1 MVITIYNLIE
11 YNESYS
17 ETPEIFWQYCRDKP
31 ALDADGD
38 TADFNAANAAANS
51 IKIKEK
57 ITDKTGNNDT
67 KDVT

>member
-1 MVITIYNLIE
+1 MP
-11 YNESYS
+11 
-17 ETPEIFWQYCRDKP
+17 ETFWQYCRDKP

-38 TADFNAANAAANS
+38 IANFNAANAAANS

-57 ITDKTGNNDT
+57 ITDKAGNNDT